1 MQTKLAAGEITG
13 AALAESHRERIR
25 ERSNIN
31 AFISL
36 IDDQDISPKDGPLS
50 GIPIAIKDNILVK
63 GARCTCGSRML
74 ADWVAPYDATA
85 VERLRDAGAT
95 IIGKANCD
103 EFGMGSSNENSH
115 FGPVLNPNDPTR
127 VAGGSSGGSAAAVA
141 DFQVAAALGSDTG
154 GSVRQPAAFCGV
166 VGLKPTY
173 GAVSR
178 WGLAAFGSSLDQIGV
193 LARDATGARAV
204 YDVIAGHDPRD
215 STSVKAPF
223 GDERE
228 CGTIGLPRECFGEGL
243 DPEIRRAVL
252 NLAERLRADGYRIVD
267 VSLPNALY
275 AIAAYYIICCA
286 EAASNLARYDG
297 VKYGHRAESTDDLLA
312 MYARTR
318 AEGFGP
324 EVKRRILLGT
334 YVLSA
339 GYFDAYYATAQKVR
353 SMVTDDFRQAFM
365 KVDCLLTPTTPTCAF
380 QLGEKRDDPLA
391 MYLQDVY
398 TTSVNLAGLP
408 AISVP
413 CGKSADELPIGAQ
426 FIGRPF
432 DEQLLL
438 KLAVEAEAGD

>member
-1 MQTKLAAGEITG
+1 MRESLAAGEI
-13 AALAESHRERIR
+13 AIEALIDAHLSRIR
-25 ERSNIN
+25 DRSNIN
-31 AFISL
+31 AFIDL
-36 IDDQDISPKDGPLS
+36 IDNPVAAQSHGPLA
-50 GIPIAIKDNILVK
+50 GIPIAIKDNILVNEV
-63 GARCTCGSRML
+63 RCTCGSRML
-74 ADWVAPYDATA
+74 ADWVAPYDAT
-85 VERLRDAGAT
+85 VVTRLRDAGAAL
-95 IIGKANCD
+95 IGKTNCD

-115 FGPVLNPNDPTR
+115 FGPVLNPSDTTR

-178 WGLAAFGSSLDQIGV
+178 YGLVAFGSSLDQIGV
-193 LARDATGARAV
+193 LARDVAGAKAV

-215 STSVKAPF
+215 STSVKEPF
-223 GDERE
+223 QSQRV
-228 CGTIGLPRECFGEGL
+228 CKSIGLPRECFGDGL

-252 NLAERLRADGYRIVD
+252 GLADRLRDNGYKIVD
-267 VSLPNALY
+267 VSLPNARY
-275 AIAAYYIICCA
+275 AIAAYYVICCA
-286 EAASNLARYDG
+286 EASSNLARYDG
-297 VKYGHRAESTDDLLA
+297 VKYGHRADATDDLIA

-339 GYFDAYYATAQKVR
+339 GYYDAYYATAQKVR
-353 SMVTDDFRQAFM
+353 GMVTDDYRNALRQ
-365 KVDCLLTPTTPTCAF
+365 VDCLLTPTTPTCAF
-380 QLGEKRDDPLA
+380 PLGEKREDPLA

-413 CGKSADELPIGAQ
+413 CGKSSDGLPIGAQ
-426 FIGRPF
+426 FISRPF

-438 KLAVEAEAGD
+438 KLAGEAE